1 MRRDRDGRF
10 RRAIG
15 EDGLELLLKFTI
27 KTAVQI
33 NAIKPAE
40 LERVVVDT
48 TGMDK
53 AIAYPVD
60 SRLLEIA
67 RHKIVSAAKRAGITA
82 EADLRQGK
90 QDTAAQGR
98 RLHAP
103 QTGSALEE
111 DHQAPAHDARG
122 GDARG
127 AAQAAIG
134 PAGDCCGR
142 CA

>member
-27 KTAVQI
+27 ETAVQI

-60 SRLLEIA
+60 SRFPAACWRSHGIRSPAQPSA
-67 RHKIVSAAKRAGITA
+67 RAS
-82 EADLRQGK
+82 L
-90 QDTAAQGR
+90 
-98 RLHAP
+98 
-103 QTGSALEE
+103 
-111 DHQAPAHDARG
+111 
-122 GDARG
+122 
-127 AAQAAIG
+127 
-134 PAGDCCGR
+134 
-142 CA
+142 